1 MPNAPNILVADDE
14 ESVRNLLQKVLT
26 KLGYCVTTA
35 GNGEEVLT
43 QVRRGAFALLI
54 MDIRMPKL
62 DGMETFKILRLEYP
76 RLPIIIMTA
85 FSTVETTLDAM
96 RLGAFDYLSKP
107 FDIAQVKALTARA
120 LSSFSEPSETDRTVL
135 SAQTV
140 KNTFIGAS
148 AAMQEVFKIIGR
160 VSASDSSVLIQ
171 GESGTGKELVAR
183 TIHAYSSRKHGP
195 FVTVNCGAVPE
206 GLLESEFFGH
216 EKGSFTGALS
226 RKIGKFEFADGGT
239 IFLDEIGEMSPQL
252 QVKLLR
258 VLQERE
264 FERVGGNE
272 RVAVNVRVLAATNQ
286 SLKEGVARKTFRS
299 DLFYR
304 LNVVSIVMP
313 PLRERKEDIPLLAA
327 YFRDRYCAKLGR
339 PPKSLPE
346 PVIRVLETYDWPG
359 NVRELENSIEHA
371 IVMGAGQ
378 VILTEDLPTEIAT
391 GAGRERAVAEE
402 EGRQPEPGTETSQP
416 GPAVSAA
423 GGGEFTPGDPKS
435 ALPVP
440 TAVPAA
446 FPTFSN
452 ATAPPAAPG
461 TSPVGSAPEPGEPDF
476 AADPDKGAP
485 GNLREALKAV
495 EKAAITKAL
504 HQTKGNKLRAAKLLA
519 ISRRAL
525 QYKIEEYGIDTEER

>member
-1 MPNAPNILVADDE
+1 MLNTPNILVADDE

-26 KLGYCVTTA
+26 KLGYSVTTA

-43 QVRRGAFALLI
+43 QVRQRACSLLI

-107 FDIAQVKALTARA
+107 FDIAQVKAITARA
-120 LSSFSEPSETDRTVL
+120 LSSCSEPAQTNPTVL

-140 KNTFIGAS
+140 NNTFIGS
-148 AAMQEVFKIIGR
+148 SPAMQEVFKIIGR

-183 TIHAYSSRKHGP
+183 TIHAYSKRKHGP

-226 RKIGKFEFADGGT
+226 RKIGKFEFAEGGT

-272 RVAVNVRVLAATNQ
+272 RVAVDVRVLAATNQ
-286 SLKEGVARKTFRS
+286 SLREGVARKTFRS

-327 YFRDRYCAKLGR
+327 YFRDRYCAKLGK

-346 PVIRVLETYDWPG
+346 PVIRVLEAYDWPG

-371 IVMGAGQ
+371 IVMGGGQ
-378 VILTEDLPTEIAT
+378 VILAEDLPAEILA
-391 GAGRERAVAEE
+391 GAKGERAA
-402 EGRQPEPGTETSQP
+402 PS
-416 GPAVSAA
+416 VSTA
-423 GGGEFTPGDPKS
+423 G
-435 ALPVP
+435 
-440 TAVPAA
+440 PAA
-446 FPTFSN
+446 FPAFPK
-452 ATAPPAAPG
+452 AAVPPAATPG
-461 TSPVGSAPEPGEPDF
+461 ISDARSGPAPGEPDF
-476 AADPDKGAP
+476 APDPIEGSP

-495 EKAAITKAL
+495 EKAAITQAL
-504 HQTKGNKLRAAKLLA
+504 RQTKGNKLRAAKLLA